1 MTAIE
6 KAIEESREREKPH
19 KPTVIKA
26 KFGRSV
32 ERFK

>member
-1 MTAIE
+1 VIRRTQN
-6 KAIEESREREKPH
+6 ESREREKPY

-32 ERFK
+32 ECLK